1 MPSSVKNSVEIHNPS
16 SKATKKKGKK
26 MSNEPKD
33 DLYINDDN
41 EFDFVDAYSE
51 DTVED
56 DAELLPENVAQSAI
70 DCAFVG
76 VGGGGGKLAKAF
88 LDIGFNRTLLVNTT
102 VKDQP
107 DGVDPNNFLLIP
119 GADGVGKD
127 VDLGKKILS
136 ENSALVEDAI
146 RARLGSPDWIFV
158 MAGGGGGTGSG
169 CSVLHESLERHLKS
183 VGASGK
189 VVYIV
194 SRPSSQELLNTTIKN
209 NYETVLEDISDHPHI
224 IIDNERQLQLL
235 RNKVGML
242 NLYPVANKNFA
253 KLLAQVF
260 KLAATHSDV
269 QTFDSKD
276 LEKCL
281 STPGRMVLGST
292 VIKDTSRRDL
302 GAAVL
307 SSCINAS
314 PCPTPNPKT
323 KTGTLLLVVTSEMA
337 SDPKVSKNL
346 EAAFSYVGGR
356 TDTLFSGVYV
366 KERIPGLVAI
376 CLLSG

>member
-1 MPSSVKNSVEIHNPS
+1 MASSVKNSVETQNPS
-16 SKATKKKGKK
+16 PKVNKKKGKK
-26 MSNEPKD
+26 MSNETKD
-33 DLYINDDN
+33 DLYINDEN

-88 LDIGFNRTLLVNTT
+88 LDIGFNRTILVNTT

-127 VDLGKKILS
+127 VGLGKKILS

-158 MAGGGGGTGSG
+158 LAGGGGGTGSG

-189 VVYIV
+189 VVYII

-209 NYETVLEDISDHPHI
+209 NYETVLEDISVHPHI

-292 VIKDTSRRDL
+292 VIRDTSRRDL

-323 KTGTLLLVVTSEMA
+323 KTGALLLVVTSEMA
-337 SDPKVSKNL
+337 SDPKISKNL

-356 TDTLFSGVYV
+356 TDTLFSGVYI

>member
-1 MPSSVKNSVEIHNPS
+1 
-16 SKATKKKGKK
+16 
-26 MSNEPKD
+26 MSEEKD
-33 DLYINDDN
+33 DVYINDDEN
-41 EFDFVDAYSE
+41 EFDFVDAFSDDVKE
-51 DTVED
+51 DLS
-56 DAELLPENVAQSAI
+56 ELLAENTALSAI
-70 DCAFVG
+70 NCAFVG

-88 LDIGFNRTLLVNTT
+88 LDIGFNRTILVNTT
-102 VKDQP
+102 EKDQP
-107 DGVDPNNFLLIP
+107 DSIDPNNFLLIP
-119 GADGVGKD
+119 GSDGVGKD

-136 ENSALVEDAI
+136 ENSALVEDAV

-158 MAGGGGGTGSG
+158 LAGGGGGTGSA
-169 CSVLHESLERHLKS
+169 SYVLHDSLERHLKT
-183 VGASGK
+183 VGATGK

-194 SRPSSQELLNTTIKN
+194 SKPSAQELLNSTISR
-209 NYETVLEDISDHPHI
+209 NYENLLADISDSPHI
-224 IIDNERQLQLL
+224 VVDNERQLQLL

-253 KLLAQVF
+253 KLLAQCF

-281 STPGRMVLGST
+281 STPGRMIIGST
-292 VIKDTSRRDL
+292 VIRDTDRRDL

-307 SSCINAS
+307 SGCISAS
-314 PCPTPNPKT
+314 PCPGPDAHTS
-323 KTGTLLLVVTSEMA
+323 TGALLLVANSQMA

-356 TDTLFSGVYV
+356 TDTLFSGVYI
-366 KERIPGLVAI
+366 KERIPGLIAI

>member
-1 MPSSVKNSVEIHNPS
+1 
-16 SKATKKKGKK
+16 
-26 MSNEPKD
+26 MSEEKD
-33 DLYINDDN
+33 DVYINDDEN
-41 EFDFVDAYSE
+41 EFDFVDAFSDDVKE
-51 DTVED
+51 DLS
-56 DAELLPENVAQSAI
+56 ELLPENSALSAI
-70 DCAFVG
+70 NCAFVG

-88 LDIGFNRTLLVNTT
+88 LDIGFNRTILVNTT
-102 VKDQP
+102 EKDQP
-107 DGVDPNNFLLIP
+107 DGIDPNNFLLIP
-119 GADGVGKD
+119 GSDGVGKD

-136 ENSALVEDAI
+136 ENSTLVEDAV

-158 MAGGGGGTGSG
+158 LAGGGGGTGSA
-169 CSVLHESLERHLKS
+169 SYVLHDSLQRHLKT
-183 VGASGK
+183 VGATGK

-194 SRPSSQELLNTTIKN
+194 SKPSAQELLNSTITR
-209 NYETVLEDISDHPHI
+209 NYENLLSDISNSPHI
-224 IIDNERQLQLL
+224 VVDNERQLQLL

-253 KLLAQVF
+253 KLLAQCF

-281 STPGRMVLGST
+281 STPGRMIVGST
-292 VIKDTSRRDL
+292 VIRDTDRRDL

-307 SSCINAS
+307 SGCISAS
-314 PCPTPNPKT
+314 PCPGPDAHTS
-323 KTGTLLLVVTSEMA
+323 TGALLLVANSQMA

-356 TDTLFSGVYV
+356 TDTLFSGVYI
-366 KERIPGLVAI
+366 KERIPGLIAI